1 MIVLDTNVLSET
13 LRPQPDARVLA
24 WMSEQPA
31 TSLFTTAV
39 TRAEILYGLRLLP
52 SGRRRDSLCQAVT
65 AIFDEDFSNRILAFD
80 NHAADLYAGIAA
92 ARKRAGRPIS
102 QFDGMIAA
110 IARSRGAALATRNTR
125 DFTDCGIDLADPWTA
140 TSA

>member
-24 WMSEQPA
+24 WMTEQPA
-31 TSLFTTAV
+31 ASLFTTAV

-52 SGRRRDSLCQAVT
+52 TGRRRDSLYQAVT
-65 AIFDEDFSNRILAFD
+65 TIFDEDFSGRVLAFD
-80 NHAADLYAGIAA
+80 NDAADVYADIAA
-92 ARKRAGRPIS
+92 ARKQAGRPIS

-110 IARSRGAALATRNTR
+110 IARSHGAVLATRNTR
-125 DFTDCGIDLADPWTA
+125 DFTDCGINLADPWTA
-140 TSA
+140 ASA